1 MGNSVDCCEG
11 AEDSAT
17 TTAAPDLLCL
27 EAAPVLT
34 DSQGCWSG
42 CKASAPSA
50 LTPSQLG
57 LPPVEDDHYRVRLV
71 KQGGERLGL
80 DVDYME
86 GRAVLPIVG
95 LCGGMAKSWNKANPQ
110 MQLRYGD
117 AVVQVNSARDA
128 TDMLERCRDA
138 AVLNLTLRTQLNY
151 TSLVADLEKLIT
163 EKRCGPILVRLSFH
177 DAAVYRNS
185 PAAVAPDGRAN
196 AAMRFPDAGE
206 AKFTA
211 NKGLPEV
218 AIPLLSNISDKY
230 CPDFITH
237 ADLWA
242 LAANVSIRLMGGPDI
257 STRFGRADAKS
268 AAESVTSQAGR
279 LPDAS
284 MEAGPLRKL
293 FSAKGLNDK
302 EIVAL
307 SAAHALSRSAWGVKS
322 SEQSFDNSYYK
333 SLLQRFVTE
342 GLTNSPEGR
351 CPISHVVMRDC
362 DLALVR
368 DAGFREH
375 VEVYAKNLDVFFQD
389 FSRSWARLQGLG
401 WPNLRDSL

>member
-1 MGNSVDCCEG
+1 VL
-11 AEDSAT
+11 SA
-17 TTAAPDLLCL
+17 
-27 EAAPVLT
+27 
-34 DSQGCWSG
+34 
-42 CKASAPSA
+42 
-50 LTPSQLG
+50 SQLG

-86 GRAVLPIVG
+86 GRTVLPIVG
-95 LCGGMAKSWNKANPQ
+95 LCGGMAKSWNKANPHAP
-110 MQLRYGD
+110 LRYGD

-138 AVLNLTLRTQLNY
+138 EVLDLTLRTQLNY
-151 TSLVADLEKLIT
+151 TSLVADLEKLIVQ
-163 EKRCGPILVRLSFH
+163 KRCGPIMVRLSFH
-177 DAAVYRNS
+177 DAAVYRDS

-196 AAMRFPDAGE
+196 AAMRFLDAGE
-206 AKFTA
+206 AKFSA

-242 LAANVSIRLMGGPDI
+242 LAANVSIRLLGGPDV

-268 AAESVTSQAGR
+268 SAESVKSQAGR
-279 LPDAS
+279 LPDAGLG
-284 MEAGPLRKL
+284 AGPLREL
-293 FSAKGLNDK
+293 FSAKGLGDR

-322 SEQSFDNSYYK
+322 SEKEQCFDNSYYK

-342 GLTNSPEGR
+342 RLTNSPEGR
-351 CPISHVVMRDC
+351 CPISHVVMREC

-375 VEVYAKNLDVFFQD
+375 VEVYAGDQDVFFQD
-389 FSRSWARLQGLG
+389 FSRSWAKLQELG